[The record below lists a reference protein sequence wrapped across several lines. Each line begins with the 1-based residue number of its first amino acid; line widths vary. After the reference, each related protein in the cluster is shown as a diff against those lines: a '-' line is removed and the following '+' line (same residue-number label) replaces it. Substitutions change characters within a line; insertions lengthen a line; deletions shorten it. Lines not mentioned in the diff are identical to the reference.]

1 MSSSSLKILFVDDDA
16 LARKV
21 VARQLAALGHEVI
34 PVASGQEA
42 LDQLSENTEL
52 LISDVRMPGME
63 GPELAR
69 RVREQRP
76 DIPILFITGFADH
89 RLLRAMEGLNCHM
102 LPKPFDRKQLSAAVD
117 EAVALEPPKD

>member
-1 MSSSSLKILFVDDDA
+1 MSSDSLNILFVDDDA

-21 VARQLAALGHEVI
+21 VARQLAALGHEVT
-34 PVASGQEA
+34 PLASGAEA
-42 LDQLSENTEL
+42 LDALAEETQL

-69 RVREQRP
+69 RVREKRP

-117 EAVALEPPKD
+117 EAVSLEAPQD

>member
-1 MSSSSLKILFVDDDA
+1 MSAAPLKILFVDDDA

-21 VARQLAALGHEVI
+21 VARQLAALGHEVT
-34 PVASGQEA
+34 PVSSGPEA
-42 LDQLSENTEL
+42 LDSLDDEVEL

-69 RVREQRP
+69 RAREQRP

-117 EAVALEPPKD
+117 EAVALEPPTE